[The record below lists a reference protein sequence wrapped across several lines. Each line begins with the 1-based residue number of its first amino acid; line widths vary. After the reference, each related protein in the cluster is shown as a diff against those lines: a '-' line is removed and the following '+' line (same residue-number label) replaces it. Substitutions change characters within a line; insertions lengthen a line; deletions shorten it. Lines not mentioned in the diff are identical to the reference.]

1 MVVGMV
7 EVMVQVDEMLVVGG
21 MLDVGG
27 MSEVDMKGMEEVM
40 MGGKV

>member
-40 MGGKV
+40 MGGEV

>member
-1 MVVGMV
+1 MVEGMV
-7 EVMVQVDEMLVVGG
+7 EGMVEVDEMLVVGG

>member
-21 MLDVGG
+21 MLDVGE

-40 MGGKV
+40 MGGEV